1 MSQIKRLGD
10 DTWVRAEDPSAVG
23 AVRRPATE
31 LALAA
36 GLGADR
42 TAQIAVAVTEA
53 VSNLVK
59 HAEQGMALVR
69 LCPGAPDVVELITL
83 DRGPGM
89 PDVARALRDGYSTSG
104 TLGIGLGAIAR
115 IASRYDVHSLPGRGT
130 VLAVQFGAAELPAP
144 PPATGLVRPIG
155 EEPVSGDSYA
165 IVTNGPETTVLVC
178 DGLGHGPAA
187 AQASREAV
195 ALFLRAPGDEP
206 KEILDRVHRGLRST
220 RGGAVAV
227 ARVSATTVSYAGLGN
242 ISGWISYADARQGMI
257 SVPGIAGHAGGT
269 LRQYEYEVG
278 EHATVV
284 LHSDGLTERWSAA
297 AVPGLFARS
306 PAVVAAGLLR
316 EAGSRRDDA
325 CVVIVRPRP

>member
-1 MSQIKRLGD
+1 MDGIRQFGD
-10 DTWVRAEDPSAVG
+10 DTWIRAEEPSAVG
-23 AVRRPATE
+23 AVRRLATG

-36 GLGADR
+36 GFGDER
-42 TAQIAVAVTEA
+42 TGQVAVAATEA

-115 IASRYDVHSLPGRGT
+115 IASRYDVHSLPGKGT
-130 VLAVQFGAAELPAP
+130 VLAVQFGRAELDTL
-144 PPATGLVRPIG
+144 PPASGLVRPIG
-155 EEPVSGDSYA
+155 EESVSGDSYA
-165 IVTNGPETTVLVC
+165 IVTDGPVTTVLVC

-195 ALFLRAPGDEP
+195 ALFLRSSRDEP
-206 KEILDRVHRGLRST
+206 REILARVHRGLNST

-227 ARVSATTVSYAGLGN
+227 ARVTSTAVSYAGLGN
-242 ISGWISYADARQGMI
+242 VSGWISRADGRQGMI
-257 SVPGIAGHAGGT
+257 SVPGIAGHQGGT
-269 LRQYEYEVG
+269 LRQYEYELG
-278 EHATVV
+278 EHASVV
-284 LHSDGLTERWSAA
+284 LHSDGLTERWSAG
-297 AVPGLFARS
+297 AVPGLFTCS
-306 PAVVAAGLLR
+306 PAVIAAGLLR